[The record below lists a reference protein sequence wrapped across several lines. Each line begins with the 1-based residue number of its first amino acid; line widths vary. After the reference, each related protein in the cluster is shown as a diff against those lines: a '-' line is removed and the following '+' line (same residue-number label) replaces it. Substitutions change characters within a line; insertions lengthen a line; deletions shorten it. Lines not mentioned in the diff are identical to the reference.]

1 MRFFLADSRFPW
13 RSVRRCSL
21 LLFALLLIPLAA
33 SAQDSP
39 SGFFPGAINVFAGN
53 GSGTGT
59 SVATYPIDGTSP
71 TQNGIGG
78 TPKAM
83 AVDSMGDVFLA
94 DNSYVWM
101 VPSNA
106 GATKVPPILAA
117 VTTKA
122 CTPVNPV
129 AGDIYQVTGYLV
141 LSGGCGSTGPHEFA
155 PYVNISAIWFDAND
169 NLYVADAGQSWSTS
183 TGYDVSE
190 MIQDTTSGAVTVK
203 IIAGIAGKETYFSSN
218 SDVNGKSPTSIGIG
232 MVSDVKTD
240 SYGNIYIVDG
250 IDNSVVYVI
259 YAETA
264 TAPPPVLAAENYTP
278 VKGDIYVI
286 AGIAGNYCGP
296 SPSSPCD
303 QAALANSILLSEP
316 GFVFVDAVG
325 NVYITDLYENI
336 LDIIYV
342 GEVNGAVPPVLVN
355 AGYSNPHKGY
365 LYVVAG
371 KYSATALTAC
381 ATKPCGDGGLATAAT
396 FNNPENVN
404 VDSAGNV
411 YIADYKDN
419 AIRKIDT
426 SGYVSTIAG
435 IDDPSGIQVAPS
447 SAGAGGAATSAKLY
461 EPSTIAFDS
470 TGSNLYIGDSN
481 IVVWQVEPA
490 QAQTITFPAL
500 ESSATYGDKVAL
512 GATASSGLDVSYTVS
527 PTASGSVSG
536 TGSNA
541 KLTVTAGSGSITVT
555 ASQGTAAGG
564 STAVTSATGTVSYYA
579 PTTAAEDV
587 TQTITTINPA
597 LLTVTANPVSLLPSQ
612 LAAFVLSPTDTAAI
626 TLANGNLANTAAYS
640 GAPDFQT
647 TATASASCGTP
658 YSITPSKG
666 SLTSTNYDFT
676 NFVSGTV
683 TITGTAT
690 QTINL
695 SSTLPSAVTYGKI
708 TSVPLSATTGSGGTV
723 TWSLLSGPSGTT
735 INGST
740 LNIGGAGTIKV
751 QAIQNGTCTYA
762 ASPTV
767 TYTLTV
773 SPAPL
778 TVTAPSPSYP
788 YGTNITTAL
797 AATAPTITGWVGS
810 DTSAL
815 VSGSPVYTTSATSTS
830 DPNSFTLSVAQGYL
844 AVASNAAA
852 NYTLVA
858 PTATYTSGTI
868 TITKASQTIGYF
880 APTSITYGG
889 YPTVTA
895 SANSNTTSASSGLAV
910 TATATGALTVQGYSG
925 STFNFNA
932 SGTGAGTITLTQA
945 GNTDYAAA
953 TPVVLPFTV
962 AQAPLYITAN
972 SYTREQGAANPT
984 FTYYIGTATVGA
996 TGGFQNGD
1004 TDIPSV
1010 LSGVPVLT
1018 TTATQA
1024 SPGSAAGIAYPITVD
1039 VSAMTSTNYTLV
1051 PKNGTL
1057 TVGPAGTYAI
1067 TANPSSLTI
1076 QRGLSAQ
1083 STITIT
1089 PSNDYQGTITLT
1101 CGTLPANVTC
1111 TVSPSTYTFT
1121 GEFVSNGNVVAE
1133 QPQKGTITI
1142 NTTSATVVGSNAQKS
1157 NVSLAGFLIPGALAG
1172 LFLVFA
1178 RKRVARIATFWSLC
1192 ALLALGIGATLG
1204 LSSCGGSSVNT
1215 TAAAGTQTITITGTG
1230 TTPSGSGA
1238 VTATV
1243 PLTVTIQ

>member
-1 MRFFLADSRFPW
+1 MKFFLADSRFPW
-13 RSVRRCSL
+13 RCVRRCSL

-33 SAQDSP
+33 SAQDTP
-39 SGFFPGAINVFAGN
+39 SGFFPGAINTFAGN
-53 GSGTGT
+53 GSGSG
-59 SVATYPIDGTSP
+59 SSGSSATPPINGTSP
-71 TQNGIGG
+71 TQSGIGG

-101 VPSNA
+101 VPSNE

-129 AGDIYQVTGYLV
+129 AGDIYQVTGYSV
-141 LSGGCGSTGPHEFA
+141 LSGGCGSTGSHAFA
-155 PYVNISAIWFDAND
+155 PYVNISAMWFDVND
-169 NLYVADAGQSWSTS
+169 NLYIADAGQSWSTS
-183 TGYDVSE
+183 VGYDVNE
-190 MIQDTTSGAVTVK
+190 IIQDTTSGTVTVK
-203 IIAGIAGKETYFSSN
+203 IIAGTAGQSGSTAT
-218 SDVNGKSPTSIGIG
+218 NGTSPTSIMLGAIT
-232 MVSDVKTD
+232 DVKTD
-240 SYGNIYIVDG
+240 SFGNVYIVDG
-250 IDNSVVYVI
+250 NSNSVVYAI
-259 YAETA
+259 YMSDA
-264 TAPPPVLAAENYTP
+264 TAPPPVLAAEGVTP
-278 VKGDIYVI
+278 TKGAIYII
-286 AGIAGNYCGP
+286 AGSMDNYCGP
-296 SPSSPCD
+296 SPSNPCYQD
-303 QAALANSILLSEP
+303 APANSTLLSEP
-316 GFVFVDAVG
+316 QSVFVDSVG
-325 NVYITDLYENI
+325 NIYITDNYENV
-336 LDIIYV
+336 LYIIYV
-342 GEVNGAVPPVLVN
+342 GKVNGAVPPVLKA
-355 AGYSNPHKGY
+355 AGYSSPTVGNI
-365 LYVVAG
+365 YVVAG
-371 KYSATALTAC
+371 TYSSTALTAC
-381 ATKPCGDGGLATAAT
+381 TTTPCGDGQLATAST
-396 FNNPENVN
+396 LNYPEEVL
-404 VDSAGNV
+404 VDSTGNV
-411 YIADYKDN
+411 YIADYNDN

-426 SGYVSTIAG
+426 SGYISTIAG
-435 IDDPSGIQVAPS
+435 VDNPSGTLVALS

-481 IVVWQVEPA
+481 NVVWQVEPA
-490 QAQTITFPAL
+490 QAQTITFPTL
-500 ESSATYGDKVAL
+500 ESSATYGDKVTL

-541 KLTVTAGSGSITVT
+541 KLTVTAGSGSITVN

-564 STAVTSATGTVSYYA
+564 STAVTSATGTVIYYA

-587 TQTITTINPA
+587 TQTISTINPA
-597 LLTVTANPVSLLPSQ
+597 PLTVTANPVSLLPSQ

-626 TLANGNLANTAAYS
+626 TLANGDLANTAAYS

-723 TWSLLSGPSGTT
+723 TWSVLSGPGTVT
-735 INGST
+735 TTSSSSV
-740 LNIGGAGTIKV
+740 LNITGAGTIKV
-751 QAIQNGTCTYA
+751 QAIQNGTCAYA

-868 TITKASQTIGYF
+868 TITKASQSIGYV
-880 APTSITYGG
+880 APSSITYGD

-910 TATATGALTVQGYSG
+910 TASATGALTAQGYSG

-953 TPVVLPFTV
+953 TPVVLTFTV
-962 AQAPLYITAN
+962 AQAPLYINAN

-984 FTYYIGTATVGA
+984 FTYTIGCTSVIAASAGC
-996 TGGFQNGD
+996 FQNGD

-1010 LSGVPVLT
+1010 VSGIPVLT

-1024 SPGSAAGIAYPITVD
+1024 SPQGTYTVSVD
-1039 VSAMTSTNYTLV
+1039 TSAMTSTNYQLV

-1057 TVGPAGTYAI
+1057 TVGQAGTYVI

-1133 QPQKGTITI
+1133 QPQKGIITI
-1142 NTTSATVVGSNAQKS
+1142 NTTSATVVGANSSQKS
-1157 NVSLAGFLIPGALAG
+1157 NVSLAGFLISGAFAG
-1172 LFLVFA
+1172 LFLLFA
-1178 RKRVARIATFWSLC
+1178 RKRVAKIATFWSLC
-1192 ALLALGIGATLG
+1192 ALLSLGIGATLG